1 MKKNKP
7 GIEASYLSK
16 FQEKKNNFVSVIS
29 TRYSRRHEKMKKMGG
44 GGGQGGAGRWK
55 RKEREAGDDDNDE
68 DDDENFP
75 VLFLRQFLTNTVQR
89 KAIGLEGSPSLIVTS
104 LIGLR

>member
-1 MKKNKP
+1 MFFRNELNHLPNYMQRTSKPEKCNMKKNKP

-44 GGGQGGAGRWK
+44 GGGTGRSRKMEKK
-55 RKEREAGDDDNDE
+55 RKR
-68 DDDENFP
+68 
-75 VLFLRQFLTNTVQR
+75 
-89 KAIGLEGSPSLIVTS
+89 SW
-104 LIGLR
+104 